1 MLMCTAA
8 DGIELR
14 LLEEHHAEALAGL
27 ADGYDARP
35 QVNEW
40 IFPGD
45 TLGVAQEWIR
55 SELERHA
62 RGERV
67 ACGIWAEGRLAG
79 VIILD
84 LRGGVLEVD
93 IPRPITASIDY
104 MLAPAFRGR
113 GIMTK
118 TCRALI
124 DYAFRSYPSLN
135 RIEISPDVVNV
146 KSCAVPERLGFTKE
160 GVLRQM
166 VSYGDFTG
174 DIAVYSLLR
183 SEWEARGR

>member
-1 MLMCTAA
+1 MLICTAA
-8 DGIELR
+8 DGVELH
-14 LLEEHHAEALAGL
+14 LLEEQHAEALAGL
-27 ADGYDARP
+27 AEGYDARP

-45 TLGVAQEWIR
+45 TLEVAQEWIR
-55 SELERHA
+55 RELDRHA

-67 ACGIWAEGRLAG
+67 ACGIWVEGRLAG

-93 IPRPITASIDY
+93 VARPVTASIDY

-113 GIMTK
+113 GIMTRA
-118 TCRALI
+118 CRALI
-124 DYAFRSYPSLN
+124 DYAFRTHSSLN
-135 RIEISPDVVNV
+135 RIEISPDVANV
-146 KSCAVPERLGFTKE
+146 KSCAIPERLGFAKE

-166 VSYGDFTG
+166 VSYGDFFG
-174 DIAVYSLLR
+174 DIAVHSLLR
-183 SEWEARGR
+183 NEWEARV

>member
-1 MLMCTAA
+1 MLVCTAA
-8 DGIELR
+8 DGTELH
-14 LLEEHHAEALAGL
+14 LLEEQHAEALAGL
-27 ADGYDARP
+27 AEGYHARP

-40 IFPGD
+40 IFPGE
-45 TLGVAQEWIR
+45 TLEVAREWIR
-55 SELERHA
+55 NELDRHA

-67 ACGIWAEGRLAG
+67 ACGIWVGGRLAG

-113 GIMTK
+113 GVMTK
-118 TCRALI
+118 ACRALI
-124 DYAFRSYPSLN
+124 GYAFRTYPLN
-135 RIEISPDVVNV
+135 RVEISPDVVNV
-146 KSCAVPERLGFTKE
+146 KSCAIPERLGFTRE

-166 VSYGDFTG
+166 VSYGDFLG

-183 SEWEARGR
+183 SEWEAWAQ